1 MRSSRPGGC
10 ARRWTRSRSTPRD
23 GRRWRTPR
31 ARWPAPTPRRRSR
44 ARCSRPPVR
53 DSDGCPE
60 ALKRPP
66 SAADAPPT
74 RRGSRMTPALND
86 TGDDGFTL
94 VELLVVM
101 LIIGLLAALGIS
113 SFLSQRSKAQD
124 AEAKQ
129 VVRTASHAIQV
140 FHMDHETFRAT
151 AADLEAI
158 EPSLRAA
165 RNLVVNGTA
174 NTFDLAVDSA
184 SGRNT
189 YTLSRQ
195 ADGTVLRG
203 CTAPGNG
210 GCSAAPDDAGQLW

>member
-129 VVRTASHAIQV
+129 VIRTAAHAIQV
-140 FHMDHETFRAT
+140 FQMDHDTFDASLSELT
-151 AADLEAI
+151 KI
-158 EPSLRAA
+158 EPSLASA
-165 RNLVVNGTA
+165 RHLVTHGTG
-174 NTFDLAVDSA
+174 DSYDVSVDSA
-184 SGRNT
+184 SGRST
-189 YTLSRQ
+189 YSLEHH
-195 ADGTVLRG
+195 ADGGVVRSCTSPGQVG
-203 CTAPGNG
+203 CLET
-210 GCSAAPDDAGQLW
+210 PDDTGSLW